1 MRLHISDAA
10 RLETSQSMSKCD
22 DFRVP
27 IHTRRGETHLVAAV
41 VVKRRTFDHR
51 VDAIAVRDRI
61 RKALEHD
68 YAATIAEHGAR
79 RVDVERA
86 AVSIGRSD
94 ATLFVE
100 ISALMRER
108 DRHSAG
114 ERHVAT
120 VAEQALHS
128 LTDCHKRS
136 AARCID
142 ADCRPTKVQFIRRA
156 RGHVVLLISHHR
168 SEPAGARDEFRMMDH
183 VVRPIRVIRDSGEY
197 TDGSGVSRRVAA
209 RVLKRG
215 PGLFE
220 KCALLRVDYLGLARR
235 DPEKRSVKV
244 FRTIQQA
251 APRNIGASG
260 LGTARAE
267 RRERLL
273 AREKIAP
280 EFRHVPCTGKAAGHA
295 DNCDTFK

>member
-120 VAEQALHS
+120 VAEQALNS
-128 LTDCHKRS
+128 LTHRNKRS
-136 AARCID
+136 TARRID
-142 ADCRPTKVQFIRRA
+142 ANRRAAEIQFVRRA
-156 RGHVVLLISHHR
+156 RGHIVLLVPHHR
-168 SEPAGARDEFRMMDH
+168 SQPSGARDELRMVDH
-183 VVRPIRVIRDSGEY
+183 VVCPICVIRDSGEHA
-197 TDGSGVSRRVAA
+197 DGSGVSGRVAI
-209 RVLKRG
+209 RILERG
-215 PGLFE
+215 PGFFQ
-220 KCALLRVDYLGLARR
+220 KCALLRVDHLGLARR
-235 DPEKRSVKV
+235 DSEKCRVKV

-251 APRNIGASG
+251 APRNVRASG
-260 LGTARAE
+260 LGTARTQ
-267 RRERLL
+267 RGERLL
-273 AREKIAP
+273 SFEKVAP
-280 EFRHVPCTGKAAGHA
+280 ELRHISGTGKAAGHA